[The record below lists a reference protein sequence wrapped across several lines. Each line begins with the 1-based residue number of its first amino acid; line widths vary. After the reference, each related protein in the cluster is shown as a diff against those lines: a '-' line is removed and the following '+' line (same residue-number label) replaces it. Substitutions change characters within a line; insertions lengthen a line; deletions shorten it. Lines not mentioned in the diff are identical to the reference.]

1 MLKSLMLRKKIDAA
15 NKALEEARSKRDEL
29 QKRESEIAQ
38 AIEEAAEGTDE
49 EKAAVEEAI
58 TAHEAETAET
68 EAKIESLEK
77 DVAEMESELA
87 DIEARQNTTP
97 APAEVTPAETTP
109 TENRTMEVKI
119 MKRFKEMTH
128 EERSAFVAR
137 DEVQSFL
144 ERTRELI
151 KNKRDITGKEYL
163 IPEVVLDLVKANV
176 EDYSKL
182 INAVNKVPVAGKARQ
197 TIMGLIPEAIWTEM
211 CGKLNELDFS
221 FANVEVDGFKVGG
234 FVPVCN
240 ALAEDND
247 VNLLAELVSGIG
259 QAIGYAIDKAI
270 LYGTGV
276 KMPTGIV
283 TALDKDTTLKTT
295 NIISIASAKTGV
307 ALFQEILKAT
317 KKISKKYAQG
327 GLVWVMNNNTLT
339 DLKTEG
345 LNINAA
351 GTIVAGIQNTMP
363 VVGGEVIELDFVP
376 DNTIIVGYMKLYT
389 LAERAGTAIST
400 SEHVRFIEDQTV
412 IKGTARYDG
421 KPVIKSAFAAIG
433 LAGTTPAASAVTF
446 APDTANPDP
455 DDDDSQG

>member
-1 MLKSLMLRKKIDAA
+1 MLKTLMLRKKIDAA
-15 NKALEEARSKRDEL
+15 NKALEEARAKKAEL
-29 QKRESEIAQ
+29 ETREAEIA
-38 AIEEAAEGTDE
+38 AAVEEAETDE
-49 EKAAVEEAI
+49 EKAAVEDEI
-58 TAHEAETAET
+58 GKFEAENSEN

-77 DVAEMESELA
+77 DVSEMEAELA
-87 DIEARQNTTP
+87 DIEARQSTTP

-109 TENRTMEVKI
+109 TEERKMEVNT
-119 MKRFKEMTH
+119 MKRFKNMTH
-128 EERSAFVAR
+128 EERSAIVAR
-137 DEVQSFL
+137 EDVKSFL

-163 IPEVVLDLVKANV
+163 IPEVVLDLVKANI

-182 INAVNKVPVAGKARQ
+182 INAVNKIPVGGKARQ
-197 TIMGLIPEAIWTEM
+197 TVMGLIPEGIWTEM

-221 FANVEVDGFKVGG
+221 FGNVEVDGFKVGG

-240 ALAEDND
+240 AIAEDND
-247 VNLLAELVSGIG
+247 VNLLSELISGIG

-283 TALDKDTTLKTT
+283 TAIAGDSALAQT
-295 NIISIASAKTGV
+295 NIISIASNKTGI
-307 ALFQEILKAT
+307 ALFQEILRAT
-317 KKISKKYAQG
+317 KKISKKYARG

-339 DLKTEG
+339 DLKIEG

-351 GTIVAGIQNTMP
+351 GTIVAGVQGTMP

-376 DNTIIVGYMKLYT
+376 DNTIIVGFMKLYI
-389 LAERAGTAIST
+389 LSERAGTTIST
-400 SEHVRFIEDQTV
+400 SEHARFIEDQTV

-433 LAGTTPAASAVTF
+433 LAGSTPAASDVTF
-446 APDTANPDP
+446 APDTANPA
-455 DDDDSQG
+455 DDSDTQG